1 MKFSNVVVGKLML
14 LAGVAL
20 VTFALCGAAAR
31 QLPDCY
37 FPFYMA
43 GGTGIVTITAGLLAG
58 AIPIDS

>member
-1 MKFSNVVVGKLML
+1 ML

-20 VTFALCGAAAR
+20 VTFAICGAAAR

-58 AIPIDS
+58 AIPLDS